1 MNITPPNLTK
11 LNFSEIKSS
20 LTEFLKNQSVFNG
33 YNFEGTVIQTVIDLL
48 AYNTYYYAF
57 YSNMI
62 ANEAFLDTAR
72 KSTSIISLL
81 KPLGYTVP
89 GKKSAT
95 AYIKIFTDDSEL
107 QSSEVERYTLFSA
120 SASDGSFYNFYTLNP
135 VVLVEGVG
143 GEETGIL
150 VAEAKKIVKEKN
162 ITSEI
167 DLIKQKYL
175 IAEPDIDISTI
186 RIEVKSSDSGEWTEW
201 TNVNFFPNNNNELF
215 YIDRLGDTFVID
227 FGKANNLGR
236 SILSTDEVRISYLVT
251 SGTAGNELF
260 QFVNGIYTILDATT
274 SGGGSDGPD
283 LNLIKFLAP
292 KIFSAQERAVTSSDY
307 TALLLKNGYIS
318 NPSQVAVY
326 GGDEINP
333 SKYGRVFVSF
343 PSGVGNPNE
352 IVEFLREKNMIT
364 VIPEYI
370 IPKTVDVVLN
380 ATATVSSSLS
390 QSAKQFWKNKI
401 LNSFKTTFSTH
412 TSGYAFGLQFVFGD
426 WSQEIV
432 EKYGGPNGPVMSVT
446 FNKMHFLFGVEDAP
460 ETTISFGTNL
470 TLDGG
475 DISNDFDLIGGGTGR
490 FVLNVN
496 NITVNGIP
504 SGSWN
509 SNQNTIVLKKV
520 FTQHLQPRISLKSNN
535 RNISTMNTIMTKF
548 SLNLTI
554 ESI

>member
-1 MNITPPNLTK
+1 MTSTTPNLTK

-20 LTEFLKNQSVFNG
+20 LTDFLKNQKIFNG

-95 AYIKIFTDDSEL
+95 AYIKIYTNNAQL

-135 VVLVEGVG
+135 VTLVEGVG
-143 GEETGIL
+143 GDETGIL
-150 VAEAKKIVKEKN
+150 VAEAKKIVKEKD

-167 DLIKQKYL
+167 DLNKQKYL
-175 IAEPDIDISTI
+175 ITESDVDISTI
-186 RIEVKSSDSGEWTEW
+186 RIEVKPSDSGEWSEW
-201 TNVNFFPNNNNELF
+201 TNVNFFPNNNEEVF

-236 SILSTDEVRISYLVT
+236 SILDTDSVRISYLVT
-251 SGTAGNELF
+251 SGAAANELF
-260 QFVNGIYTILDATT
+260 QFVNGTYTILDATT

-283 LNLIKFLAP
+283 LNMIKFLAP

-333 SKYGRVFVSF
+333 PKYGRVFVSF
-343 PSGVGNPNE
+343 PTGAGNPNE

-380 ATATVSSSLS
+380 ATAIVPSALS
-390 QSAKQFWKNKI
+390 QSAKQLWKNKI
-401 LNSFKTTFSTH
+401 LNSFRNEFSTH
-412 TSGYAFGLQFVFGD
+412 TSGYAFGLQFDFNG
-426 WSQEIV
+426 WGEGIESE
-432 EKYGGPNGPVMSVT
+432 YGGSNGPINDIV

-460 ETTISFGTNL
+460 KTTISFGTSL
-470 TLDGG
+470 TPENG
-475 DISNDFDLIGGGTGR
+475 DISNDFDLIDGGIGR
-490 FVLNVN
+490 FKLQNN
-496 NITVNGIP
+496 NITVNNTPAGAWTP
-504 SGSWN
+504 GT
-509 SNQNTIVLKKV
+509 NTITLNKL
-520 FTQHLQPRISLKSNN
+520 FTQHLQPRIILKSNTE
-535 RNISTMNTIMTKF
+535 NISPMNTIMTKF
-548 SLNLTI
+548 ILNLTI
-554 ESI
+554 

>member
-1 MNITPPNLTK
+1 MTSTTPNLTK

-20 LTEFLKNQSVFNG
+20 LTDFLKNQKIFNG

-95 AYIKIFTDDSEL
+95 AYIKIYTNNAQL

-135 VVLVEGVG
+135 VTLVEGVG
-143 GEETGIL
+143 GDETGIL
-150 VAEAKKIVKEKN
+150 VAEAKKIVKEKD

-167 DLIKQKYL
+167 DLNKQKYL
-175 IAEPDIDISTI
+175 ITESDVDISTI
-186 RIEVKSSDSGEWTEW
+186 RIEVKPSGSGEWSEW
-201 TNVNFFPNNNNELF
+201 TNVNFFPNNNEEVF

-236 SILSTDEVRISYLVT
+236 SILDTDSVRISYLVT
-251 SGTAGNELF
+251 SGAAANELF
-260 QFVNGIYTILDATT
+260 QFVNGTYTILDATT

-283 LNLIKFLAP
+283 LNMIRFLAP

-333 SKYGRVFVSF
+333 PKYGRVFVSF
-343 PSGVGNPNE
+343 PTGAGNPNE

-380 ATATVSSSLS
+380 ATAIVPSALS
-390 QSAKQFWKNKI
+390 QSAKQLWKNKI
-401 LNSFKTTFSTH
+401 LNSFRNEFSTH
-412 TSGYAFGLQFVFGD
+412 TSGYAFGLQFDFDG
-426 WSQEIV
+426 WGEGIESE
-432 EKYGGPNGPVMSVT
+432 YGGSNGPIDGIN
-446 FNKMHFLFGVEDAP
+446 FNKMHFVFGVEDAP
-460 ETTISFGTNL
+460 NTTISFGTNL
-470 TLDGG
+470 QLDDG
-475 DISNDFDLIGGGTGR
+475 DISNEFDLISGGTGK
-490 FVLNVN
+490 FKLQGT
-496 NITVNGIP
+496 NITVNDALAGT
-504 SGSWN
+504 WTAN
-509 SNQNTIVLKKV
+509 TNTITLNKL
-520 FTQHLQPRISLKSNN
+520 FAQHLQPRITLKSNI
-535 RNISTMNTIMTKF
+535 RNISHMNTIMTKF
-548 SLNLTI
+548 ILNLAI
-554 ESI
+554 